1 MAEADKQAAFMKEY
15 QERFEKKL
23 RDNEIAVLEYW
34 KDQLQKVLATRPE
47 GIAALQLQIKKV
59 ADMMENRIRIVKKG

>member
-23 RDNEIAVLEYW
+23 RDHEIAVLEHW

-59 ADMMENRIRIVKKG
+59 TDMMENRIRIVKKG